1 MRDAG
6 LTRHRTCGYLDRT
19 DIAASDG
26 ANCIALDGHYARDN
40 AHACYAAQR
49 TISAA
54 ISRII
59 HTQVSRMNHLKIR
72 LFAVALVV
80 IGAGLVYVNW
90 RELLHAHKYSTKIAA
105 FAPLCVVAGLFLIAF
120 PGFSGKP
127 NTTQEKL
134 VGALVLVIGLLA
146 GLLNW
151 YWMDPRFFGR

>member
-1 MRDAG
+1 
-6 LTRHRTCGYLDRT
+6 
-19 DIAASDG
+19 
-26 ANCIALDGHYARDN
+26 
-40 AHACYAAQR
+40 
-49 TISAA
+49 
-54 ISRII
+54 
-59 HTQVSRMNHLKIR
+59 MNHLKIR